1 MSAAKISV
9 AKKAIKYIES
19 KISKETVLGI
29 GTGSTV
35 NFFIEELGNLKHH
48 FKGAV
53 SSSNAS
59 SELLNNKGIEVFS
72 LNDVNEV
79 EFYIDGADEVT
90 PENFLIKG
98 GGGAHTRE
106 KIVAAA
112 SNEFICIVDKTKLVN
127 KLGAFPLPV
136 EVIPESRSMV
146 ARKIIAMGGRPVYRN
161 NFLTDQ
167 NNHILDIHDIDI
179 SDPTKLEEILN
190 NIPGVV
196 DNGIF
201 ASNKPCLLYTSP
213 SPRDRTRSRMPSS
226 A

>member
-9 AKKAIKYIES
+9 AKKAVKYIES
-19 KISKETVLGI
+19 KISRGTVLGI

-48 FKGAV
+48 FKGVV

-59 SELLNNKGIEVFS
+59 SEILINKGIEVFS

-112 SNEFICIVDKTKLVN
+112 SNEFICIIDKTKLVN
-127 KLGAFPLPV
+127 KLGAFPLPL

-167 NNHILDIHDIDI
+167 KNHILDIHEIDI
-179 SDPTKLEEILN
+179 SDPVKLEKILN

-201 ASNKPCLLYTSP
+201 ANNKPEIVLIS
-213 SPRDRTRSRMPSS
+213 D
-226 A
+226 

>member
-127 KLGAFPLPV
+127 KLGAFPLPL

-167 NNHILDIHDIDI
+167 KNHILDIHEMDI
-179 SDPTKLEEILN
+179 SDPVKLEEILN

-201 ASNKPCLLYTSP
+201 ANNKPEMILIS
-213 SPRDRTRSRMPSS
+213 D
-226 A
+226 

>member
-9 AKKAIKYIES
+9 AKKAVKYIES

-48 FKGAV
+48 FKGVV

-59 SELLNNKGIEVFS
+59 SEILNNKGIEVFS

-136 EVIPESRSMV
+136 EVIPEARSFV
-146 ARKIIAMGGRPVYRN
+146 ARKIVALGGKPIYRE
-161 NFLTDQ
+161 NFITDQ
-167 NNHILDIHDIDI
+167 GNHIIDVEEIDI
-179 SDPTKLEEILN
+179 SEPEALEVLLN

-201 ASNKPCLLYTSP
+201 AFNKPEVVLVS
-213 SPRDRTRSRMPSS
+213 D
-226 A
+226 

>member
-19 KISKETVLGI
+19 KISKETILGI

-59 SELLNNKGIEVFS
+59 SELLSNKGIEVFS

-167 NNHILDIHDIDI
+167 NNHIIDIHEIDI

-196 DNGIF
+196 ENGIF
-201 ASNKPCLLYTSP
+201 ASNKPEIVLIS
-213 SPRDRTRSRMPSS
+213 D
-226 A
+226 

>member
-9 AKKAIKYIES
+9 AKKAVKYIES
-19 KISKETVLGI
+19 KISRGTVLGI

-48 FKGAV
+48 FKGVV

-59 SELLNNKGIEVFS
+59 SEILINKGIEVFS

-112 SNEFICIVDKTKLVN
+112 SNEFICIIDKTKLVN
-127 KLGAFPLPV
+127 KLGAFPLPL

-167 NNHILDIHDIDI
+167 NNHILDIHEIDI
-179 SDPTKLEEILN
+179 SDPVKLEKILN

-201 ASNKPCLLYTSP
+201 ANNKPEIVLIS
-213 SPRDRTRSRMPSS
+213 D
-226 A
+226 

>member
-79 EFYIDGADEVT
+79 GFYIDGADEVT

-112 SNEFICIVDKTKLVN
+112 SNEFICIIDKTKLVN
-127 KLGAFPLPV
+127 KLGAFPLPL

-167 NNHILDIHDIDI
+167 KNHILDIHEIDI
-179 SDPTKLEEILN
+179 SDPVKLEEILN

-201 ASNKPCLLYTSP
+201 ANNKPEMVLIS
-213 SPRDRTRSRMPSS
+213 D
-226 A
+226 

>member
-9 AKKAIKYIES
+9 AKKAVKYIES

-48 FKGAV
+48 FKGVV

-59 SELLNNKGIEVFS
+59 SEILINKGIEVFS

-112 SNEFICIVDKTKLVN
+112 SNDFICIIDKTKLVS
-127 KLGAFPLPV
+127 KLGAFPLPL

-167 NNHILDIHDIDI
+167 KNHILDIHDINI
-179 SDPTKLEEILN
+179 SDPVKLEKILN

-201 ASNKPCLLYTSP
+201 ANNKPEIVLIS
-213 SPRDRTRSRMPSS
+213 D
-226 A
+226 

>member
-112 SNEFICIVDKTKLVN
+112 SNKFICIVDKTKLVN
-127 KLGAFPLPV
+127 KLGAFPLPL

-167 NNHILDIHDIDI
+167 KNHILDIHEIDI
-179 SDPTKLEEILN
+179 SDPVKLEEILN

-201 ASNKPCLLYTSP
+201 ANNKPEMVLIS
-213 SPRDRTRSRMPSS
+213 D
-226 A
+226 

>member
-9 AKKAIKYIES
+9 AKKAVKYIES
-19 KISKETVLGI
+19 KISRETVLGI

-53 SSSNAS
+53 SSSHAS
-59 SELLNNKGIEVFS
+59 SELLKKHSIEIFN

-79 EFYIDGADEVT
+79 AFYIDGADEVT
-90 PENFLIKG
+90 PEKFLIKG

-112 SNEFICIVDKTKLVN
+112 SNEFICIVDKSKLVK
-127 KLGAFPLPV
+127 KLGTFPLPV

-146 ARKIIAMGGRPVYRN
+146 ARKITAIGGRPVYRN

-167 NNHILDIHDIDI
+167 NNHILDVHNMDI
-179 SDPTKLEEILN
+179 SDPARLEEILN
-190 NIPGVV
+190 NIPGVIE
-196 DNGIF
+196 NGIF
-201 ASNKPCLLYTSP
+201 ANNKPEVVLVS
-213 SPRDRTRSRMPSS
+213 D
-226 A
+226 

>member
-9 AKKAIKYIES
+9 AKKAVKYIES
-19 KISKETVLGI
+19 KISRETVLGI

-98 GGGAHTRE
+98 GGGAHTLE

-127 KLGAFPLPV
+127 KLGAFPLPL

-146 ARKIIAMGGRPVYRN
+146 ARKVITMGGRPVYRN

-167 NNHILDIHDIDI
+167 KNHILDIHEIDI
-179 SDPTKLEEILN
+179 SDPVKLEEILN

-201 ASNKPCLLYTSP
+201 ANNKPEIVLIS
-213 SPRDRTRSRMPSS
+213 D
-226 A
+226 

>member
-9 AKKAIKYIES
+9 AKKAVKYIES

-48 FKGAV
+48 FKGVV

-59 SELLNNKGIEVFS
+59 SEILNNKGIEVFS

-112 SNEFICIVDKTKLVN
+112 SNEFICIIDKTKLVN
-127 KLGAFPLPV
+127 KLGAFPLPL

-167 NNHILDIHDIDI
+167 KNHILDIHEMDI
-179 SDPTKLEEILN
+179 SDPVKLEEILN

-201 ASNKPCLLYTSP
+201 ANNKPEIVLIS
-213 SPRDRTRSRMPSS
+213 D
-226 A
+226 